1 MTVRRMMGTETEYA
15 VSDSRQVH
23 YNPVQLSFDVVGG
36 AADSSTSHIRWDYR
50 QEDPLNDA
58 RGTRL
63 PRAAARADM
72 LTDDP
77 QRQIV
82 NVIAPNGGRIYVDH
96 AHPEYSAPETM
107 DPFQA
112 MKYEQAGDRLMLQA
126 TRKVNDHTGSNIVI
140 HRNNVDG
147 KGASWGSHEN
157 YMMLRSVPFDKVAA
171 LMTLH
176 FVSRQIFTGSGR
188 VGIGEKSEETGYQLS
203 QRVDYIRS
211 VVGLQTTFDRPIVNV
226 RDESH
231 ATGQYRRLH
240 VIVGDANRMDVPS
253 ALKLGTTSILLWLSE
268 QVYASDGSN
277 EMVDLDGLLADLQL
291 VDPVEAMHTVSHDL
305 TLAQPLPLEHGG
317 TTTAWQIQVRLL
329 SAVAAQGAATYGTDS
344 RGEPLWPDEAT
355 GSTVMMWRQALADVA
370 AVRHADA
377 DDRLVM
383 QQEGSRLEWL
393 LKWQLLER
401 LRRKSGESWSS
412 AKVAALDL
420 SWADVDPARS
430 VFSRVLTQTERI
442 SIDSSNDADVEI
454 QRSASNPPEET
465 RAWLRAEIVRRFARE
480 VVAVSWS
487 HITVSAQGAGGGN
500 TGGNDES
507 DTSSGLSDSSG
518 THESTYLYSLDI
530 SNCACWSKSRCE
542 QILDDAQANHDSA
555 FVTLKRLQQLS
566 QAGDDKRA

>member
-15 VSDSRQVH
+15 VSDSRQIH

-36 AADSSTSHIRWDYR
+36 AADSDTSHIRWDYR

-58 RGTRL
+58 RGTRM

-82 NVIAPNGGRIYVDH
+82 NVIVPNGGRIYVDH

-112 MKYEQAGDRLMLQA
+112 VKYEQAGERLMLQA
-126 TRKVNDHTGSNIVI
+126 ARKVNNHTGSNIAL

-157 YMMLRSVPFDKVAA
+157 YMMLRSVPFDKVTA

-203 QRVDYIRS
+203 QRADYIHS
-211 VVGLQTTFDRPIVNV
+211 IVGLQTTFDRPIVNA

-240 VIVGDANRMDVPS
+240 VIVGDANRMDVLS
-253 ALKLGTTSILLWLSE
+253 ALKLGTTSMLLWLSE
-268 QVYASDGSN
+268 QVYATDGSN
-277 EMVDLDGLLADLQL
+277 GMIDLDGLLADLQL

-317 TTTAWQIQVRLL
+317 NTTAWQIQVRLL

-355 GSTVMMWRQALADVA
+355 VRMMRMWRQALADVA
-370 AVRHADA
+370 AVRHADT

-412 AKVAALDL
+412 AKIAALDL

-430 VFSRVLTQTERI
+430 VFSRILAQTERI
-442 SIDSSNDADVEI
+442 SINSSDDADAEI
-454 QRSASNPPEET
+454 QRATSNPPEET
-465 RAWLRAEIVRRFARE
+465 RAWLRAQIVRRFAHE

-487 HITVSAQGAGGGN
+487 HITVLEQSAGDEN
-500 TGGNDES
+500 INGNDKPHS
-507 DTSSGLSDSSG
+507 GSSPSDSTS
-518 THESTYLYSLDI
+518 THESTHLYSLDI
-530 SNCACWSKSRCE
+530 SDSACWSRSRCE
-542 QILDDAQANHDSA
+542 QILDDAQVNHDSA

-566 QAGDDKRA
+566 QEGACEQA